1 MLLAISLTCALTFP
15 TSLAAFV
22 KSFDLILTFGLLTLG
37 FFGIAALR
45 LFIPFLRPP
54 LDAAASAIAPLAPA
68 IATPLA
74 TSGTF
79 ALLATL
85 PTPWPALLALSPTPP
100 TALRTASMGVEPPL
114 EPLLEPLELGD
125 FAFGFDFDF
134 DELDDFFADFGFAAF
149 GFADFAFFAALGFA
163 AFDFDFA
170 VFGFEALGFAFAFD
184 RDFGFD
190 FASLDEPALF
200 EAGCF
205 LDLVSA
211 MFLSPRGVPY

>member
-22 KSFDLILTFGLLTLG
+22 KSFALILTFGLLTLG
-37 FFGIAALR
+37 FGIAALR
-45 LFIPFLRPP
+45 FFMPFLRPP
-54 LDAAASAIAPLAPA
+54 LDAAASAIAPPAPA
-68 IATPLA
+68 IAAPPA

-100 TALRTASMGVEPPL
+100 TALRTASIGVEPPL
-114 EPLLEPLELGD
+114 EPLLDPFELGD
-125 FAFGFDFDF
+125 LAFDFDF
-134 DELDDFFADFGFAAF
+134 DELDDFFADFGFADF
-149 GFADFAFFAALGFA
+149 GFFVALGFA

-170 VFGFEALGFAFAFD
+170 DFGFEALAFACEFDCDFGFAFD
-184 RDFGFD
+184 L
-190 FASLDEPALF
+190 LDAPALF

-211 MFLSPRGVPY
+211 IFLSPRGVPY